1 MKTNAGPILIFACTL
16 LIQGCT
22 QTPGP
27 SATRQTELTTI
38 LKPFLKPGVLTDDY
52 QKSPGWYE
60 PTNRQALR
68 NFIAKHSE
76 TEEAYQAEVWL
87 IFASAQTERQLLP
100 SAEKCH
106 RAELA
111 KRLKLISKKTSRPG
125 TDKMAKI
132 ERAALL
138 FAQDNSDHAEFEKQ
152 TDEILNHIRE
162 YESEKDRQF
171 LSFLQVAEMRRS
183 EIEPNFRLLI
193 ADEEICA
200 HHLDKALE
208 LTKELEGK
216 FPNWDT
222 QSVKGQ
228 IEMIELFKRGWSP
241 NSSHR
246 LAEN

>member
-1 MKTNAGPILIFACTL
+1 
-16 LIQGCT
+16 
-22 QTPGP
+22 
-27 SATRQTELTTI
+27 
-38 LKPFLKPGVLTDDY
+38 
-52 QKSPGWYE
+52 
-60 PTNRQALR
+60 
-68 NFIAKHSE
+68 
-76 TEEAYQAEVWL
+76 
-87 IFASAQTERQLLP
+87 
-100 SAEKCH
+100 
-106 RAELA
+106 LA